1 MSQACPTP
9 FICVGLLVSS
19 RRIVAPLAPCLS
31 RRFPSSVHVS
41 LLRRGVSPC
50 VGSRRDPWGGCGG
63 STYIALH
70 RTWLVSSFLPGA
82 FGAPVGVFCLRCGIP
97 PVFMAIIW
105 SVSLPPACPL
115 RVTPYGVVPWTL
127 AWLVTGWHSCPP
139 PRFSRT
145 LSFAVTSGHDSTVL
159 LPPAIDSG
167 ESPSFTVGL
176 TPCYCGVLGGL
187 HVLVG
192 SSTPSPGRLFEP
204 SYLGRLLC
212 LRLG

>member
-1 MSQACPTP
+1 MH
-9 FICVGLLVSS
+9 I
-19 RRIVAPLAPCLS
+19 
-31 RRFPSSVHVS
+31 S

-82 FGAPVGVFCLRCGIP
+82 FSAPVGVFCLLCGIP

-105 SVSLPPACPL
+105 SVSLTPACPL

-127 AWLVTGWHSCPP
+127 AWRVTGWPYCPP
-139 PRFSRT
+139 PRSSRP
-145 LSFAVTSGHDSTVL
+145 LSFALTSGHDSTVL
-159 LPPAIDSG
+159 IPLAIDSG
-167 ESPSFTVGL
+167 ESLSFTVGL

-192 SSTPSPGRLFEP
+192 SLTSPSPGRLFEP
-204 SYLGRLLC
+204 SSGFLDSVYYLACSLDSSSYGF
-212 LRLG
+212 LR